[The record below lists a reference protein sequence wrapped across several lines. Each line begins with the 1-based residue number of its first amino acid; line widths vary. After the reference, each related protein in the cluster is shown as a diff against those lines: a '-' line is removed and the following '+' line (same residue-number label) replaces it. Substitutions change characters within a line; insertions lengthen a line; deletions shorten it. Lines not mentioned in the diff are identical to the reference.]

1 MIGQLRVWRG
11 MGLIRSGF
19 FWNRWQDEHQ
29 GRFRI
34 NHTRGMGERTEKC
47 VRSFQSESGEE
58 WTQGKRWERTMS
70 LRKWRKLGPVEH
82 DRRGAEMGLMLN
94 RFSEARLWA
103 GWGHVGFIPRTVGGP
118 WMILTRAVIWW
129 VLHCFLE
136 TGLVSLGE
144 ELKSGESGCKESELG
159 GSALIWLKLK

>member
-1 MIGQLRVWRG
+1 
-11 MGLIRSGF
+11 
-19 FWNRWQDEHQ
+19 
-29 GRFRI
+29 
-34 NHTRGMGERTEKC
+34 MGERTEKR

-136 TGLVSLGE
+136 TGLVSLE
-144 ELKSGESGCKESELG
+144 ERWVWMQRIWVGRLCPD
-159 GSALIWLKLK
+159 LIKAEVDLYSVWPWKWASDSQFLSVQS